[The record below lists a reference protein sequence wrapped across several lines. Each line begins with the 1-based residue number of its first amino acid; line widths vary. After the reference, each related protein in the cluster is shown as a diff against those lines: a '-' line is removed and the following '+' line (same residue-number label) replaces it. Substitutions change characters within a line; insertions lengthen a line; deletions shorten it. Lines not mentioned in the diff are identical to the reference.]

1 MNHNIYIYILIMTAV
16 TYLVRMLPLAL
27 IRREIKN
34 RTIRSFL
41 YYVPY
46 VTLSAMT
53 FPAIL
58 SETGSI
64 WSGWAALIT
73 GIVLAWKG
81 KGLFWVAISSC
92 LMVFVLELFLV

>member
-1 MNHNIYIYILIMTAV
+1 
-16 TYLVRMLPLAL
+16 
-27 IRREIKN
+27 
-34 RTIRSFL
+34 
-41 YYVPY
+41 
-46 VTLSAMT
+46 MT